1 MTLDTALTIA
11 SLRAV
16 DLWQL
21 CHQEAATG
29 TPGYH
34 ATPDSLRETALDILT
49 TEVERL
55 QAELA
60 VCDTWKRAAA
70 DTKRALATAEVHA
83 KGHTLD
89 RLDSFVDGVV
99 GKRQTGKGR

>member
-1 MTLDTALTIA
+1 VTLETALTIS

-16 DLWQL
+16 DLWKL

-55 QAELA
+55 RAELA
-60 VCDTWKRAAA
+60 AARLLA
-70 DTKRALATAEVHA
+70 TTKFDLDRALAAWQA
-83 KGHTLD
+83 RQKGTP
-89 RLDSFVDGVV
+89 
-99 GKRQTGKGR
+99 T